1 MDERGLIS
9 EIEQDLRLAASTQRV
24 VYLEGL
30 TDVPIL
36 VALLGRPVDGVIP
49 DEGTVIDGVLIRGLR
64 DRSGS
69 GCQAVRLRLDVA
81 ERRGYRE
88 IIGVVDGDGDNHDE
102 PGRSFDAPFDGPL
115 FTWPT
120 YCIENL
126 LAQAGWPSDTERT
139 RWGPSPEWPV
149 VLRDYAPYA
158 ALNRVIAG
166 VQKRLETLGILRYA
180 KLQSDAPLKSADEI
194 RQQLREDSES
204 SQRLGDPGALF
215 DEELTRCHAVLD
227 RGDLVRAHALIN
239 GKWLVDD
246 LARRRTRRLRAAL
259 RDEWIAHVSQIGGHP
274 AVKAWWQR
282 LRAA

>member
-9 EIEQDLRLAASTQRV
+9 EIEQDLRLAASTRRV

-49 DEGTVIDGVLIRGLR
+49 DEGTVVDGVLIRGLR

-69 GCQAVRLRLDVA
+69 GCQAVRLRLEVA
-81 ERRGYRE
+81 ARRGYGG
-88 IIGVVDGDGDNHDE
+88 IVGVVDGDGDNHDE
-102 PGRSFDAPFDGPL
+102 PGRSFDEPFDGPL
-115 FTWPT
+115 YTWPT

-126 LAQAGWPSDTERT
+126 LAQAGWPDA
-139 RWGPSPEWPV
+139 WGAAPEWPA

-158 ALNRVIAG
+158 ALNRVIAW
-166 VQKRLETLGILRYA
+166 VQDRLASLGILKFCRP
-180 KLQSDAPLKSADEI
+180 QSDAPLKDADEI
-194 RQQLREDSES
+194 RAQLLADTVT
-204 SQRLGDPGALF
+204 SQRLGDPAALF
-215 DEELTRCHAVLD
+215 TEELARCHAALD
-227 RGDLVRAHALIN
+227 RRDLICAHALIN

-246 LARRRTRRLRAAL
+246 LARRRTRRRGDAL
-259 RDEWIAHVSQIGGHP
+259 RDEWIAHVAKIGGHP
-274 AVKAWWQR
+274 AVKTWWQR